1 MRKLLLPSLLVAVQA
16 LAACSGSSAQTTEI
30 TLKSSGMT
38 YQPATIEV
46 TAGQPVKLT
55 FENMDTVDHDFSILE
70 IPVVSTG
77 ATQEPMAGHEIG
89 NMTTEP
95 QLHVAAMMGQ
105 TGVLEFTPTK
115 PGTYEFFCTVAGH
128 KEAGMVG
135 TLVVK
140 VP

>member
-1 MRKLLLPSLLVAVQA
+1 
-16 LAACSGSSAQTTEI
+16 
-30 TLKSSGMT
+30 
-38 YQPATIEV
+38 
-46 TAGQPVKLT
+46 
-55 FENMDTVDHDFSILE
+55 
-70 IPVVSTG
+70 
-77 ATQEPMAGHEIG
+77 MAGHEIG